1 MGVSRDYL
9 PISRPKIMLYNVL
22 ISRERLAA
30 ELALSTAKLVS
41 VELVKLNGV
50 TTPQRFD
57 EVMYSTVDPEV
68 A

>member
-1 MGVSRDYL
+1 
-9 PISRPKIMLYNVL
+9 MLYNVL

-30 ELALSTAKLVS
+30 ELALSSAKLVS